1 MHAFPTLM
9 TRSDEQLWEGMSAGS
24 ADVKQRCDG
33 QRSINR
39 RALSAFWRNL
49 PLVMILLLAGCAV
62 GPNFK
67 PPAAPDTSNYS
78 ARPATS
84 TVATAHVAG
93 GESQRFAK
101 GGDISADWWTL
112 FHSPALNALIEQSLA
127 HNPDLK
133 AAQAALTVAHEN
145 TLAQRGARYPAVDA
159 GFSATRQMQSQQV
172 APGPNYPVVPQEY
185 LYSFFTPQLS
195 ISYAPDVFGLNRRTV
210 ESLQAQEQSVR
221 FQMIAARITLSTNVV
236 AAAVQQASLR
246 AQVAAT
252 RDLIATNTKLV
263 KLLRYQLDKGYAGG
277 LDLAAQESQLAQLQ
291 ATLPPLLTQLDQ
303 QNNLLAVLAGRLPS
317 EAPAQAFDLAS
328 LHLPR
333 QLPLSLPSRL
343 VVQRPDVRQAEANM
357 HAASANIGVAIANRL
372 PNISLTANAGSTAVA
387 MDQVFRTGTGFW
399 AIGADIAAPIF
410 HGGSLLHQ
418 ERAAKAA
425 YVEAAEQYRGT
436 VLTAFQNVAD
446 TLAALQ
452 HDAEGLQAAAKAA
465 DAAKL
470 TLDLSQRQYKAGYAS
485 YLTLLSAEQGYQQ
498 SRIALVQAQASRYV
512 DTAALF
518 QALGGGWWHDAAAAT
533 PNAAAHAAVNRDS
546 DEK

>member
-62 GPNFK
+62 GPDFK

-101 GGDISADWWTL
+101 GGDIPADWWTL

-133 AAQAALTVAHEN
+133 AAQAALAVAREN
-145 TLAQRGARYPAVDA
+145 TQAGRGVYYPAVSA
-159 GFSATRQMQSQQV
+159 GFSASRQQDPPGAL
-172 APGPNYPVVPQEY
+172 APVPSNNAF
-185 LYSFFTPQLS
+185 LYNLFTPQVS
-195 ISYAPDVFGLNRRTV
+195 VSYVPDVFGLNRRNV
-210 ESLQAQEQSVR
+210 ESLQAQQQAVR
-221 FQMIAARITLSTNVV
+221 FQMIATRITLSSNVV
-236 AAAVQQASLR
+236 VAAVQQASLR

-252 RDLIATNTKLV
+252 RDLIATNAKLV

-291 ATLPPLLTQLDQ
+291 ATLPPLLNQLDQ

-328 LHLPR
+328 LHLPQ
-333 QLPLSLPSRL
+333 QLPLSLPSAL
-343 VVQRPDVRQAEANM
+343 VAQRPDVRQAEANM
-357 HAASANIGVAIANRL
+357 HAASAQIGVAVANRL
-372 PNISLTANAGSTAVA
+372 PNISLSANVGSTALA
-387 MDQVFRTGTGFW
+387 ISQLFKTGTGFW
-399 AIGADIAAPIF
+399 SLGADLAAPIF
-410 HGGSLLHQ
+410 QGGSLLHQ
-418 ERAAKAA
+418 ERAARAA

-465 DAAKL
+465 SAAKL

-498 SRIALVQAQASRYV
+498 SSIALVQAQASRYV

-518 QALGGGWWHDAAAAT
+518 QALGGGWWHDANADVRNAASHTAAT
-533 PNAAAHAAVNRDS
+533 RDS